1 MEKCDENE
9 TCWDVEECWDD
20 KDTEEWIVD
29 DDELDAGFATD
40 GATEPFVEDVWDP
53 PWKIDNT
60 VVRFPNPGE
69 KMRTSKCN

>member
-29 DDELDAGFATD
+29 DDVLVNGTLFY
-40 GATEPFVEDVWDP
+40 
-53 PWKIDNT
+53 K
-60 VVRFPNPGE
+60 
-69 KMRTSKCN
+69 